1 MGKQFSVIVHPF
13 FTIFSILFKMDD
25 VDRVDGQPNGKVL
38 GNSANLDKRMS
49 CTVNLL
55 NFYGTS
61 GDSKQRRQEMYLRYV
76 YKLHD
81 LHIPPNNGTTHG
93 NGNNSFSNSHIN
105 YTEAGFTLKLH
116 ADLLEWS
123 NKTLHSDLRYLY
135 HVS

>member
-1 MGKQFSVIVHPF
+1 
-13 FTIFSILFKMDD
+13 
-25 VDRVDGQPNGKVL
+25 
-38 GNSANLDKRMS
+38 MS

-55 NFYGTS
+55 NFYGSS

-81 LHIPPNNGTTHG
+81 LHIPPNGNTT
-93 NGNNSFSNSHIN
+93 NSNSLSTHIN

-123 NKTLHSDLRYLY
+123 NRTLHSDLR
-135 HVS
+135 

>member
-1 MGKQFSVIVHPF
+1 
-13 FTIFSILFKMDD
+13 MDD
-25 VDRVDGQPNGKVL
+25 VDRVDGQANGKVL